1 MFWVPYAG
9 TIPLS
14 LVWPSQL
21 AATSLSLAALVAAA
35 RLALLVLRA
44 ARNDSAVTTHGLMPI
59 DDHDQEVKRVA
70 A

>member
-14 LVWPSQL
+14 LIWPSEI
-21 AATSLSLAALVAAA
+21 AATSLSLAAFVAAT

-44 ARNDSAVTTHGLMPI
+44 ARARAV
-59 DDHDQEVKRVA
+59 EVPRIAVALEDEGGTKQVA